1 MAKKRAR
8 GNNEGSVYKRKDGLW
23 ASTINLGWQ
32 GGKRKRQTFYGKTQQ
47 EVLAKL
53 RVAQQRAQEGVP
65 VAPERQTVGK
75 YLQRWI
81 DECVEP
87 SELKLRTKQG
97 YSDIVRLHLVPEL
110 GRVKL
115 AKLTAQDVQA
125 MIARKR
131 ATCACRHERNKHA
144 DLGPCSAYG
153 CKCAEFHLAF
163 SPRRLQYIHATLRAA
178 LSQALRWDLVHRNV
192 AKLVQMKGGS
202 KQEIRPF
209 TPEEARV
216 FLDAVKAHRLEALF
230 IVTLTLG
237 LRQGEALGLAWD
249 DVDLD
254 AGVLH
259 IRRTLV
265 RTKEVVSLEEPKSE
279 RSRRTLQMPQIAINA
294 LRGHRARQLEERL
307 LAGSLW
313 NDTGLV
319 FTREDG
325 SPLRDTN
332 VTKQFQTVLRN
343 AGLRR
348 QRFHDLR
355 HAASSYWLA
364 QGASL
369 REVMGILGHSTI
381 ALTADLYTHLMPA
394 VQREAAARMDALF
407 AAEG

>member
-1 MAKKRAR
+1 
-8 GNNEGSVYKRKDGLW
+8 
-23 ASTINLGWQ
+23 
-32 GGKRKRQTFYGKTQQ
+32 
-47 EVLAKL
+47 
-53 RVAQQRAQEGVP
+53 
-65 VAPERQTVGK
+65 
-75 YLQRWI
+75 
-81 DECVEP
+81 
-87 SELKLRTKQG
+87 
-97 YSDIVRLHLVPEL
+97 
-110 GRVKL
+110 
-115 AKLTAQDVQA
+115 
-125 MIARKR
+125 MITRKR
-131 ATCACRHERNKHA
+131 ATCTCRHEQSKHEN
-144 DLGPCSAYG
+144 LGRCGAYG
-153 CKCAEFHLAF
+153 CKCAKFDSAF

-192 AKLVQMKGGS
+192 AKLVQMKGGP

-216 FLDAVKAHRLEALF
+216 FLDVVRGHRLEALF
-230 IVTLTLG
+230 IVTLALG
-237 LRQGEALGLAWD
+237 LRQGEALGSAWD
-249 DVDLD
+249 DLDLD
-254 AGVLH
+254 VGVLH
-259 IRRTLV
+259 VRRTLV

-294 LRGHRARQLEERL
+294 LRAHRARQLEERL

-394 VQREAAARMDALF
+394 VQREAAARMDAFF
-407 AAEG
+407 AVEG